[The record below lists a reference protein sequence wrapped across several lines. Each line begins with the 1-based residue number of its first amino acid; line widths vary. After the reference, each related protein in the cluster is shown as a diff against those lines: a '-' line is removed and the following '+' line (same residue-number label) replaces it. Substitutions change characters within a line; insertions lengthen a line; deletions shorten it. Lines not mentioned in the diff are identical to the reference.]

1 MVQVETNIKVK
12 FAGQKYILHVLK
24 LLSLTKPNKVLPVDK
39 ELYDIEHKIN
49 NCKTEFTDDND
60 DCSTLALTSNPS
72 SFSSTESAEEYFS
85 NKSTF
90 NPKNFTMISM
100 LGSGTF
106 GKVYLSTYE
115 NQFYAIKTL
124 PKNKIDKKEMEQI
137 ILEKSLLMQL
147 DSPFI
152 LRFYGT
158 SQTNNELYFVTELLE
173 HGDLFHAIYNEHNL
187 THEACVFYT
196 ASIILGIDYIHSKNI
211 VYRDLKPENIMI
223 GSNGYPKIIDFGLG
237 RQLPYTKIENGK
249 MRSYSQCYTLCGTPE
264 YFSPELILEN
274 GYDYSVDVWAVGVLL
289 YEMIF
294 QKTPFYPETEDE
306 NNLTKL
312 FTNII
317 ICGKNG
323 ISISKKLDKKTDGTA
338 NARNLISQLLSG
350 DKIKRLGGNKRPS
363 VLLNH
368 PYFLSTN
375 IDEDVLYNQSIQ
387 APIIQP
393 QFIGKDITTEKDV
406 EEYHGDHEIFAGF

>member
-1 MVQVETNIKVK
+1 MVQIETNIKVK
-12 FAGQKYILHVLK
+12 FVAQNYISHVIK
-24 LLSLTKPNKVLPVDK
+24 LFSLTKPNKVLPVDK

-60 DCSTLALTSNPS
+60 DLSTLALTSNPS
-72 SFSSTESAEEYFS
+72 SFSSTESVEEHFS

-115 NQFYAIKTL
+115 NKFYAIKTF
-124 PKNKIDKKEMEQI
+124 PKNKIDKREIEKI

-158 SQTNNELYFVTELLE
+158 CQTNNELYFVTELLE
-173 HGDLFHAIYNEHNL
+173 YGNLFHAIYNERNL
-187 THEACVFYT
+187 THETCVFYT
-196 ASIILGIDYIHSKNI
+196 ASIILGINYIHSKNI

-223 GSNGYPKIIDFGLG
+223 GSNGYPKIIDFGLS
-237 RQLPYTKIENGK
+237 RQLPYIKMENGK

-274 GYDYSVDVWAVGVLL
+274 GYDYSVDVWAIGVLL

-294 QKTPFYPETEDE
+294 QKTPFDPQTDDE

-312 FTNII
+312 FTNIM

-350 DKIKRLGGNKRPS
+350 DKIKRLGGNNRPS
-363 VLLNH
+363 SLLNH

-375 IDEDVLYNQSIQ
+375 IDEDELYNQSIQ

-406 EEYHGDHEIFAGF
+406 EEYHGDHEIFARF